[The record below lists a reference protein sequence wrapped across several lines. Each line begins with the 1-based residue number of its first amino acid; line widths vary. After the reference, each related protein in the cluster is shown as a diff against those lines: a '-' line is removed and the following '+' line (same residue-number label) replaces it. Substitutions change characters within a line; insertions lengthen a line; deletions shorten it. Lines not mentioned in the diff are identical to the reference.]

1 MAALTSADEKIKV
14 GRMSRKLNF
23 VSAVVTARE
32 IQVGDRLDMSGK
44 TRVHATREYDDKVLV
59 AHKTRGARSGSVNTY
74 KATDNV
80 RVYRS
85 E

>member
-1 MAALTSADEKIKV
+1 MAALRSADEKIKV

-59 AHKTRGARSGSVNTY
+59 AHKTRGARSGSVNNY